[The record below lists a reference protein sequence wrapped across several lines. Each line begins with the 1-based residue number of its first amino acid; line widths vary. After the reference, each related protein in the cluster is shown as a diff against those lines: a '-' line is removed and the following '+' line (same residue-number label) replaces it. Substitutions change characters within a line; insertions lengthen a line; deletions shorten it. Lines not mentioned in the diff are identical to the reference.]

1 MTISAY
7 VKMNCNSIFE
17 CGAAL
22 EFLGGSRW
30 PHGGDR
36 LVGRTSTGVTNT
48 SVIIVIVTIN
58 GNDYN
63 LIDKRYMIIR
73 DVDERKT

>member
-1 MTISAY
+1 
-7 VKMNCNSIFE
+7 MNYNSIFE
-17 CGAAL
+17 CGAEL
-22 EFLGGSRW
+22 IFLGGSR

-36 LVGRTSTGVTNT
+36 LVGGTNTGVTNT
-48 SVIIVIVTIN
+48 NVIIVIVTIN

>member
-1 MTISAY
+1 
-7 VKMNCNSIFE
+7 MNYNSIFE
-17 CGAAL
+17 CGAEL
-22 EFLGGSRW
+22 IFLGKSRW

-36 LVGRTSTGVTNT
+36 LVGETNTGVTNT
-48 SVIIVIVTIN
+48 SVIIVIVMTN

-63 LIDKRYMIIR
+63 LIDKRYMVIR